1 MKVNKTN
8 EVKKVGRPH
17 PKTAVVEEAKG
28 YERTYEGFWQW
39 AHDTGRDLPMFA
51 LRDYC
56 ELEKIRVESKSHL
69 MSEVIGQAQQQFRSW
84 VFDEIKEFLEDGYK
98 VKVARAPSGMHSW
111 TEKMIRRLGEGDR
124 IQSSTTGKSLPKGS
138 PRRESLSKVHI
149 PTFDELASLRK
160 GDSK

>member
-1 MKVNKTN
+1 MKEQKAN

-17 PKTAVVEEAKG
+17 PKTAIVEEAKG
-28 YERTYEGFWQW
+28 YERTYDGFFEWTQ
-39 AHDTGRDLPMFA
+39 DTFRDSPMFA

-69 MSEVIGQAQQQFRSW
+69 MSEVIGQAQRQFRSC
-84 VFDEIKEFLEDGYK
+84 VFDEVKEFLEDGYK

-111 TEKMIRRLGEGDR
+111 TEKMIRRLGECDR
-124 IQSSTTGKSLPKGS
+124 IQSATTGKSLPKGS

-149 PTFDELASLRK
+149 PTLDELPSLRK

>member
-1 MKVNKTN
+1 MKEKKAKS
-8 EVKKVGRPH
+8 EEKKVGRPH
-17 PKTAVVEEAKG
+17 PKTSVAEEAKS

-111 TEKMIRRLGEGDR
+111 AEKMIRRLCEGGCSR
-124 IQSSTTGKSLPKGS
+124 SSTLLKRHDAAVKANAT
-138 PRRESLSKVHI
+138 
-149 PTFDELASLRK
+149 RK
-160 GDSK
+160 AKQEGGAK

>member
-1 MKVNKTN
+1 MKEKKAN
-8 EVKKVGRPH
+8 EEKKVGRPH
-17 PKTAVVEEAKG
+17 PKTAVVEEAKS
-28 YERTYEGFWQW
+28 YERTYEGFFSWVR
-39 AHDTGRDLPMFA
+39 DTERDVPMFA

-56 ELEKIRVESKSHL
+56 ELEKLRTKVCSNSIREAIAHAQRDYRVE
-69 MSEVIGQAQQQFRSW
+69 
-84 VFDEIKEFLEDGYK
+84 VFEDIKEFLENGYK

-111 TEKMIRRLGEGDR
+111 IEKMIRRLGEGDR
-124 IQSSTTGKSLPKGS
+124 IQSSTTGKLLPKGS